1 MSADLRVQYLAEL
14 MYTTYCESVGGVAHD
29 GQPLPTWSVFAADP
43 ARSKQAEAW
52 RKAALACFLQ
62 NTTVAKRILAHK
74 FVTALDELLRE
85 SPAELQQLL
94 EMGVAATEAMIAHPH
109 VACQE
114 NEETGVCTLRGLGL
128 ISGLVSFTT
137 GYRIAAR
144 YSDAD
149 KLEGFTFYAPPSPTP

>member
-1 MSADLRVQYLAEL
+1 
-14 MYTTYCESVGGVAHD
+14 
-29 GQPLPTWSVFAADP
+29 
-43 ARSKQAEAW
+43 
-52 RKAALACFLQ
+52 
-62 NTTVAKRILAHK
+62 
-74 FVTALDELLRE
+74 
-85 SPAELQQLL
+85 
-94 EMGVAATEAMIAHPH
+94 MGVAATEAMIAHPH